1 MDELTQDYLREILDY
16 NPIAGDFFWKVSL
29 SSNIKAGQVA
39 GYKTVQDYIVIK
51 ISGKKYFAHRLAWL
65 HAHGNFPEDQIDHI
79 NHVKDDN
86 SLKNLRAC
94 SRSEN
99 FANRKKQQNNTSGY
113 KGVVWD
119 KEKRKW
125 RARIGHGRKL
135 FYIGRYK
142 DIKDAAVAYN
152 KKALELFG
160 EFACLNKIASDGPAQ
175 LKQPIKEV

>member
-1 MDELTQDYLREILDY
+1 MTELTQQKLKEILSYD
-16 NPIAGDFFWKVSL
+16 PETGIFIWKVSL
-29 SSNIKAGQVA
+29 ASNIKPGRVA
-39 GYKTVQDYIVIK
+39 GYKTRQGYIAIK
-51 ISGKKYFAHRLAWL
+51 ISRKKYFAHRLAWL
-65 HAHGNFPEDQIDHI
+65 YAHGSFPENQIDHI
-79 NHVKDDN
+79 NHVKADN

-113 KGVVWD
+113 KGVAWD

-160 EFACLNKIASDGPAQ
+160 EFAYLNKIASDGPAQ